1 MTKETTFYTDLIQ
14 AQSEILAISKDENNP
29 FFKSKYVSLSSIL
42 REVKPVLNS
51 NGFLLV
57 QQNCIE
63 DGVDTVKT
71 KVIHKSGESIESIAS
86 LKIDEKDKNNPQK
99 YGSAVTYMRRYTLT
113 SLLALEEEDDD
124 GNEASA
130 NKDINKTLRIGNESE
145 FKRIKD
151 AIELCKNVT
160 EINTLVASEKQNI
173 NKLAKYAKDLFIKL
187 KDCKEAM
194 IEILDPAQK
203 ESEANLIQGG

>member
-1 MTKETTFYTDLIQ
+1 MAKGSLVLDH
-14 AQSEILAISKDENNP
+14 LAW
-29 FFKSKYVSLSSIL
+29 
-42 REVKPVLNS
+42 
-51 NGFLLV
+51 GF
-57 QQNCIE
+57 
-63 DGVDTVKT
+63 GPHRK
-71 KVIHKSGESIESIAS
+71 A
-86 LKIDEKDKNNPQK
+86 
-99 YGSAVTYMRRYTLT
+99 AR
-113 SLLALEEEDDD
+113 
-124 GNEASA
+124 
-130 NKDINKTLRIGNESE
+130 TLRIGNASE